1 MTDFEAT
8 MIAEGVTEA
17 ETQEQY
23 IAAWQQ
29 LIDTGLCWRLQGW
42 FGRTATELIAAEI
55 CKPRNRVVHQYPE
68 NSLQNTILNKHKTNK
83 EA

>member
-17 ETQEQY
+17 ENEAQY

-68 NSLQNTILNKHKTNK
+68 KGEEK
-83 EA
+83 

>member
-8 MIAEGVTEA
+8 MIAEGATEA
-17 ETQEQY
+17 ENEEQY

-42 FGRTATELIAAEI
+42 FGRTAQELLKQGII
-55 CKPRNRVVHQYPE
+55 Q
-68 NSLQNTILNKHKTNK
+68 
-83 EA
+83 

>member
-1 MTDFEAT
+1 MDNFEAI
-8 MIAEGVTEA
+8 MIAECSSKA

-23 IAAWQQ
+23 IAAWQH
-29 LIDTGLCWRLQGW
+29 LIDTGIVWSLQGW

-68 NSLQNTILNKHKTNK
+68 K
-83 EA
+83 